1 MIEADM
7 WMALAAS
14 VARAMHLLRLHGIPM
29 THYLSDPCDSGY
41 IRTLRHYVVGRELV
55 GSPVFHHDLPGS
67 PDHHPRGAGGAP
79 RLLAWVRGQDWGR
92 CVACS
97 RLSPGRRRGRGR

>member
-14 VARAMHLLRLHGIPM
+14 VARAMHLFRLHGILMAHHLRDRLYSGGWPGPREGWWSAHLLRM
-29 THYLSDPCDSGY
+29 SSLRGHVYGISSCSCYLSDPCDSGY

-55 GSPVFHHDLPGS
+55 GSPVF
-67 PDHHPRGAGGAP
+67 
-79 RLLAWVRGQDWGR
+79 
-92 CVACS
+92 
-97 RLSPGRRRGRGR
+97 